1 MRLIA
6 WALCNAHARTPVQ
19 VCAARSP
26 EKYDDL
32 DLVRLSPARAGQQVA
47 SMLIAMASRITAHQ
61 GAAQAAAGAS
71 VASFALPGVKP
82 VTPGGGSDE
91 LGLAS
96 SSIADIMQA
105 SLVAKKYV
113 PQRALQW
120 AWDVLGIP
128 GDASKAI
135 AKPAAPPLPSSMPAP
150 VSQAGMH
157 KAKAAQW
164 AKSGDGDAHGH
175 GMVDVS
181 ALNAP
186 STAAASSLPAPKSSP
201 APTKRKQTKAAAAA
215 GSSSIMSFF
224 AKKK

>member
-1 MRLIA
+1 
-6 WALCNAHARTPVQ
+6 
-19 VCAARSP
+19 
-26 EKYDDL
+26 
-32 DLVRLSPARAGQQVA
+32 
-47 SMLIAMASRITAHQ
+47 MLIAMASRITAHQ

-71 VASFALPGVKP
+71 VASFALPGAKP
-82 VTPGGGSDE
+82 VAPGGSGGEE
-91 LGLAS
+91 LGLTS
-96 SSIADIMQA
+96 PSIADIMQA

-128 GDASKAI
+128 GDASKAM
-135 AKPAAPPLPSSMPAP
+135 AKQAAPPLPSSTPAP
-150 VSQAGMH
+150 VSQADVH